1 MLYTG
6 FVLCVARKIEAM
18 RKGLLQ
24 VVPQAAFELFTWQ
37 EVEKRICGDPEIT
50 IAALRQNSE
59 TILHCTISLTT
70 SRECFLATPLTLKGN
85 ALTI

>member
-1 MLYTG
+1 MYVTNCSALA
-6 FVLCVARKIEAM
+6 VQIEAM

-24 VVPQAAFELFTWQ
+24 VVPQAVFELFTWQ

-59 TILHCTISLTT
+59 N
-70 SRECFLATPLTLKGN
+70 CFLVFRYADCL
-85 ALTI
+85 

>member
-1 MLYTG
+1 
-6 FVLCVARKIEAM
+6 M

-50 IAALRQNSE
+50 IAALRQNSKN
-59 TILHCTISLTT
+59 ILCLPITGQNFATARLCLPVSLTT
-70 SRECFLATPLTLKGN
+70 FTRITN
-85 ALTI
+85 YQ